1 VTLFLHPR
9 TPLDPETGPP
19 GDEETRAWSLAD
31 LGHDLD
37 PDHVL
42 ELDDD
47 TRAPLTRQD
56 VRRGR
61 RGRRRVLVTLFVV
74 LVLLAAVPLSVGW
87 YLQHRLTSQIG
98 RIHDVFSPLD
108 EAQRPAKVTSG
119 APGAKAMNILLMGT
133 DRRSDV
139 ATTGSGARAPEWT
152 PGAQRSDT
160 LMLLHID
167 GSRQVAAVVSIP
179 RDSWVE
185 IPGHGYG
192 KINAAYS
199 YGGPSLTVA
208 TVEKLTRIRIDHLA
222 VIDWDGFKELTDH
235 VGGVD
240 IDVPE
245 TVYDEAN
252 DVTWTAGRHHL
263 DGTEALLYVRQ
274 RYGLPGGDFDR
285 VKRQQAF
292 LRAVM
297 EASLEQE
304 MRLKPQL
311 LYGFLST
318 VARNVSVDAGWSTG
332 DMAKLLVSM
341 RDFRSANLRFLTAPV
356 AGTSMVGSQSVV
368 RLDDAA
374 GRVLWRDLRTDRMD
388 QWSAVH
394 WDELTGDVV
403 R

>member
-1 VTLFLHPR
+1 VTLIAQPDA
-9 TPLDPETGPP
+9 PEGPDPGHDGNEDARP
-19 GDEETRAWSLAD
+19 WSLAD
-31 LGHDLD
+31 L
-37 PDHVL
+37 
-42 ELDDD
+42 EAE
-47 TRAPLTRQD
+47 APLAHQG
-56 VRRGR
+56 VRRPR
-61 RGRRRVLVTLFVV
+61 RRRRRVLVTVLAL
-74 LVLLAAVPLSVGW
+74 LVLLAGVPLGAGW

-98 RIHDVFSPLD
+98 RIDGVFSNLD
-108 EAQRPAKVTSG
+108 DAQRPAKVTSG

-139 ATTGSGARAPEWT
+139 ATTGTAARAPEWT

-160 LMLLHID
+160 LMLLHLD

-179 RDSWVE
+179 RDAWVQ

-208 TVEKLTRIRIDHLA
+208 TVEKLTGIRIDHLA
-222 VIDWDGFKELTDH
+222 VIDWEGFKELTDH

-245 TVYDEAN
+245 TVFDKAN

-263 DGTEALLYVRQ
+263 DGTRALLYVRQ

-297 EASLEQE
+297 QASLEQE
-304 MRLKPQL
+304 MRKDPKL

-318 VARNVSVDAGWSTG
+318 VARNMSVDSGWSTPA
-332 DMAKLLVSM
+332 MARLLFSM

-356 AGTSMVGSQSVV
+356 LGTDRIGSQSIV

-374 GRVLWRDLRTDRMD
+374 GRELWRDLRTDRID

-394 WDELTGDVV
+394 WEQLTGDVV